1 MKIMDLQNSFT
12 QIYMF
17 KRDNA
22 EIKKKKPVL
31 VHISQNVLLQQTENV
46 TLVKFND
53 IKSKPQIK
61 V

>member
-1 MKIMDLQNSFT
+1 MLIWGNMKIMDLQNSFT

-22 EIKKKKPVL
+22 EIKKKTRTRPCFTKCTVTTNRKCD
-31 VHISQNVLLQQTENV
+31 IS
-46 TLVKFND
+46 
-53 IKSKPQIK
+53 K

>member
-22 EIKKKKPVL
+22 EIKKKPVL
-31 VHISQNVLLQQTENV
+31 AHISQNVLLQQTENV

>member
-1 MKIMDLQNSFT
+1 MCLSMTMQKL
-12 QIYMF
+12 
-17 KRDNA
+17 
-22 EIKKKKPVL
+22 KKKTVL
-31 VHISQNVLLQQTENV
+31 VHVSQNVLLQQTENV